1 MTKAQI
7 QKIILDLAGNPSSG
21 AIKTLAPVW
30 AEAISAELTDKVE
43 TAAQPKKETRVIESQ
58 ETR

>member
-1 MTKAQI
+1 MTKAEI
-7 QKIILDLAGNPSSG
+7 QKIILNLAGNPSSG

-30 AEAISAELTDKVE
+30 AEAISDQLTDKVE
-43 TAAQPKKETRVIESQ
+43 KASQPKKETRVIESD